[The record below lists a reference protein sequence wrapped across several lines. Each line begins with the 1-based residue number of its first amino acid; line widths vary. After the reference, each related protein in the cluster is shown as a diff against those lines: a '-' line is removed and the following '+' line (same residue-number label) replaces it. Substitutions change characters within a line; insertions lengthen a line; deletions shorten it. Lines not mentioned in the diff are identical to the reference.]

1 MNAKTKTNL
10 LVVFALFVLPIVLN
24 AQSSYR
30 TIDGTYNN
38 VSVPQLGA
46 THSPMRQ
53 ATTVGFVDGAS
64 LPSLPNNPNPRTVSN
79 AIFAQNGLLN
89 DPLQLSDF
97 TWVFGQFLDHDV
109 TLVGDDH
116 ADPLFI
122 NVPSGDQWFDP
133 FFQGTAIIPL
143 FRSVS
148 YPGSGDG
155 PGNPRVY
162 GNEITHWIDGSNV
175 YGSDTQ
181 RAYWLRTLSD
191 GKLKTSTGDLLP
203 YNTTSGELNGTID
216 PNAPAMD
223 DAVGAEQY
231 LFVAGDARAN
241 ENILLL
247 AMHTLFVR
255 EHNRLCDEINT
266 VTPGLSDEIVY
277 QMARKKV
284 GAILQSIV
292 YNEWLPAMGI
302 HLQSYN
308 GYDPTVD
315 PSISNVFSAAA
326 FRMGHTLLNS
336 NIMRVGN
343 DGNVIPEGNV
353 TLQEAFFRPSLLQHG
368 GISPLFKGMGVQ
380 VEQNLD
386 GKIVDDVRNF
396 LFGPPGAGGLD
407 LAAINIQR
415 GRERGL
421 SDFNTIRE
429 DFFLAPYN
437 SFSDVNSDPNV
448 LYALQGL
455 YDTVDDI
462 DPWVGMLV
470 EEHMPGAL
478 MGETIMEILTQQF
491 QALRDGD
498 RFYFEDDPLF
508 TTQDIEEIKNTSL
521 GDIIKRNTDI
531 VLMQDNVFEAMPHDQ
546 ICPAPA
552 PYADL
557 QVQIKTENGDDIVG
571 AEVTVTENGSTLS
584 SVETQTNGMSVFD
597 NLETCSSYEVT
608 ASKNLNHVNGVT
620 ALDLA
625 LIQRHI
631 LDIAALD
638 SPYKIIAA
646 DANNSGS
653 ITTIDLVEIQQ
664 LILGINS
671 EYQNNTSWKFYDA
684 DFTFNNPTNP
694 FLDIYNNEMEIDF
707 LINNTLVNYTGI
719 KIGDV
724 NGSANVQEMGPGSAV
739 RNVAGTIAL
748 TTSNQRFEKG
758 ETVIVPITSTNL
770 KDVIGYQFSLN
781 YGAALTLNEVE
792 PGNLEGLTN
801 NNFAHF
807 EENGIITSTWYGE
820 VESEKE
826 LVLFTLNFTANEA
839 GTLSELIDLSSDI
852 TSTEAYN
859 NKYEQLD
866 LQLEY
871 SEAAPDDVDV
881 QNIQLLQNSPNPFI
895 EQTTIGFVIPQDG
908 KASLTIYDVNG
919 AIVKEINDDYT
930 KGYHEVEVNRKD
942 FVGNGLLYYTLSSE
956 FGTAT
961 RKMIL
966 IDKTIP

>member
-10 LVVFALFVLPIVLN
+10 FIVVLGLLILPFVMN

-30 TIDGTYNN
+30 SIDGTYNN

-46 THSPMRQ
+46 THSPLRQ
-53 ATTVGFVDGAS
+53 FTTSGFMDGIS
-64 LPSLPNNPNPRTVSN
+64 DPSLPNNPNPRTISN
-79 AIFAQNGLLN
+79 NIFAQSGLVN

-97 TWVFGQFLDHDV
+97 TWVFGQFLDHDI
-109 TLVGDDH
+109 TLVGDNH
-116 ADPLFI
+116 GEPLFI

-143 FRSVS
+143 FRSATH
-148 YPGSGDG
+148 PGSGSSQS
-155 PGNPRVY
+155 NPRLY
-162 GNEITHWIDGSNV
+162 SNEITHWIDGSNV
-175 YGSDTQ
+175 YGSDSQ
-181 RAYWLRTLSD
+181 RGYWLRTLSD
-191 GKLKTSTGDLLP
+191 GKMKTSAGNLLP
-203 YNTTSGELNGTID
+203 YNTITGEINDPID

-223 DAVGAEQY
+223 NAVGIEQY

-241 ENILLL
+241 ENILLI

-255 EHNRLCDEINT
+255 EHNRICDEINSL
-266 VTPGLSDEIVY
+266 TPGLPDEIVY
-277 QMARKKV
+277 QTARKKV

-292 YNEWLPAMGI
+292 FNEWLPAMGI
-302 HLQSYN
+302 HLPYYS

-315 PSISNVFSAAA
+315 PSITNVFSAAA

-353 TLQEAFFRPSLLQHG
+353 TLQEAFFRPSLIQEG

-429 DFFLAPYN
+429 DFFLARYN

-448 LYALQGL
+448 LYALQDL
-455 YDTVDDI
+455 YATVDDI

-478 MGETIMEILTQQF
+478 VGETIMEIITRQF
-491 QALRDGD
+491 QSLRDGD

-508 TTQDIEEIKNTSL
+508 TTQDIAEIKNTSL

-531 VLMQDNVFEAMPHDQ
+531 ALMQDNVFEAMPHDQ

-557 QVQIKTENGDDIVG
+557 LVQINTEDGENING
-571 AEVTVTENGSTLS
+571 ALVTVSNNGTDLNSISTL
-584 SVETQTNGMSVFD
+584 TNGLSTFD
-597 NLETCSSYEVT
+597 NLETCLSYEI
-608 ASKNLNHVNGVT
+608 AAAKNDNHVNGVT

-631 LDIAALD
+631 LQIVPLN

-646 DANNSGS
+646 DANNSGT

-671 EYQNNTSWKFYDA
+671 EYQNNTSWKFVESDY
-684 DFTFNNPTNP
+684 TFNNPTNP
-694 FLDIYNNEMEIDF
+694 FLDNYDNLMEIDF
-707 LINNTLVNYTGI
+707 LTNNTNVNYTGI

-724 NGSANVQEMGPGSAV
+724 NGSVNGEGMGVGSV
-739 RNVAGTIAL
+739 TRSDQQIVLST
-748 TTSNQRFEKG
+748 QDQKFEKG
-758 ETVIVPITSTNL
+758 ATVEVPITAANL
-770 KDVIGYQFSLN
+770 NELIGYQFSLN
-781 YGAALTLNEVE
+781 YGTALTLNQII
-792 PGNLEGLTN
+792 PGEIDGLTA

-807 EENGIITSTWYGE
+807 DNARIITSTWYGDIAK
-820 VESEKE
+820 EKE
-826 LVLFTLNFTANEA
+826 QVLFTLIFDANEA
-839 GTLSELIDLSSDI
+839 GNVSELLQISSDI
-852 TSTEAYN
+852 TTAAAYN
-859 NKYEQLD
+859 NKYDQLD
-866 LQLEY
+866 VQL
-871 SEAAPDDVDV
+871 SFEAETTALTYD
-881 QNIQLLQNSPNPFI
+881 NIQLNQNTPNPFI
-895 EQTTIGFVIPQDG
+895 NQTTIGFVLPEPGQ
-908 KASLTIYDVNG
+908 ASLSIYDVNG
-919 AIVKEINDDYT
+919 KVIKAINDNYT
-930 KGYHEVEVNRKD
+930 EGYHEVLLDRKD
-942 FVGNGLLYYTLSSE
+942 FNASGLLYYTLSSE
-956 FGTAT
+956 FGTTT